1 MTFGPVRVNFS
12 VPRSD
17 PYDHGAKAGWGKW
30 GEESGQETVEK
41 RHQERAGQSGQ
52 VCNFFSKA
60 GWCKWGDTCIHK
72 HMSEGQGTGPEP
84 IPEPQLADSHP
95 GKSGEIC
102 RFFSKAGWCKH
113 GDTCIHKHMSEG
125 QWTAHSEPIPEPQL
139 AHGHPGKS
147 GEVCNFFSKA
157 GWCKWGDTCIHKH
170 MSDGQG
176 TVPIP
181 EPQLADSHPGK
192 SREICRFFSK
202 TGWCKHRDTCI
213 HAHVLGDDTT
223 EGRPKEADS
232 GSRVE
237 EGPPDP
243 QEREHTG
250 TSGQVCN
257 FFSKAGWCKYGDGCI
272 HAHILGGKH
281 ERLCDL
287 AGELEFSFMT
297 QAGRVWGLGLGS
309 LLPTLRRSA
318 SHLDLGQDADSI
330 LRHFLLER
338 WVVQVWRRLQLLAP

>member
-72 HMSEGQGTGPEP
+72 HMS
-84 IPEPQLADSHP
+84 
-95 GKSGEIC
+95 
-102 RFFSKAGWCKH
+102 
-113 GDTCIHKHMSEG
+113 
-125 QWTAHSEPIPEPQL
+125 
-139 AHGHPGKS
+139 
-147 GEVCNFFSKA
+147 
-157 GWCKWGDTCIHKH
+157 
-170 MSDGQG
+170 DGQG

-202 TGWCKHRDTCI
+202 AGWCKHGDTCI

-309 LLPTLRRSA
+309 LLPTLRRSPHGCA
-318 SHLDLGQDADSI
+318 PVSVQGQWTG
-330 LRHFLLER
+330 LELM
-338 WVVQVWRRLQLLAP
+338 RRDD